1 MRNETKIKGDRN
13 ILIQDSKNSD
23 IKIDSLPKSKI
34 QKSKYQTIGLIVA
47 IVTLIITIIIGWDN
61 ILKFFKP

>member
-1 MRNETKIKGDRN
+1 MRNEAKIKGDRN

-23 IKIDSLPKSKI
+23 IKIDSLPKSKR